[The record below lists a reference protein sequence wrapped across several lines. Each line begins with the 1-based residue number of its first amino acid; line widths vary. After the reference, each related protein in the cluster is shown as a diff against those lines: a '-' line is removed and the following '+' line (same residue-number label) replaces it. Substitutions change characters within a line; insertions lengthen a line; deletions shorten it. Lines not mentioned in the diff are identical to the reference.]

1 MTALVPEAAL
11 SLGVVAERKYFLPY
25 RDAMVRAVN
34 GEGFEA
40 RALTDIDYDNHGD
53 LDAFLVIGP
62 HKYRGRLKHHDRY
75 IFAAVQT
82 EQFPTPEAGAYT
94 FGKERYAIFQE
105 FAPEYDVIF
114 EWHRNTARFLSQR
127 YAHIMWL
134 PYGSFREMLYPECEP
149 GAEHEPEYDFVF
161 IGALEGVDGR
171 RDKLLDALAR
181 RWSIHPESQGVWGAK
196 KGRALANARIALNIH
211 FDHGAT
217 FESPRLFEY
226 LANGRFTLSE
236 TAADPHPFV
245 EGRDYAAFF
254 ANQLVDKAARWLD
267 HPEERARIAAQ
278 GRETAHRHPIEK
290 SARTVIRRLL
300 VEKAQ
305 RGVL

>member
-1 MTALVPEAAL
+1 MTLVPQAAL
-11 SLGVVAERKYFLPY
+11 SVGVVAERKYFVPY
-25 RDAMVRAVN
+25 RDAMARAIQT
-34 GEGFEA
+34 EGFEA
-40 RALTDIDYDNHGD
+40 RALTNIDYANHGD

-62 HKYRGRLKHHDRY
+62 HKYRGRLKDHDRY

-94 FGKERYAIFQE
+94 FGQERYEIFQE

-114 EWHRNTARFLSQR
+114 EWHRNTARFLSKR
-127 YAHIMWL
+127 YQHIVWL
-134 PYGSFREMLYPECEP
+134 PYGSFDEMRYPECEP
-149 GAEHEPEYDFVF
+149 DAQAEPEYDFVF

-171 RDKLLDALAR
+171 RDALLEAIAK
-181 RWSIHPESQGVWGAK
+181 RWSVYPESQGVWKAK
-196 KGRALANARIALNIH
+196 KGRALASARIALNIH

-226 LANGRFTLSE
+226 LTNGRFTLSE

-254 ANQLVDKAARWLD
+254 ANQLVDKAAWWLN
-267 HPEERARIAAQ
+267 HPEERAAMAAQ
-278 GRETAHRHPIEK
+278 GCATAHSYPIEE

-300 VEKAQ
+300 VEKA
-305 RGVL
+305 RRNDL